1 VGGSEYGWLAEAVSD
16 FGKACKDRLS
26 GPGGPEAV
34 IRRPI
39 EDLLQT
45 AGRSYGLKKVL
56 WHDETRL
63 DELGVRPDYAVQV
76 DGAIIGYIEV
86 KKPGLNIDP
95 ESFTGQN
102 KRQWERLRD
111 LPNLLYTNGTTWRL
125 FHGGKEAREPVHFE
139 GSLKSAGGK
148 LSVPAPANLDSLLRT
163 FLGWEPEPIRSVSA
177 LVQRIAPL
185 CRLLRAAVLEQL
197 AAEKKAM
204 KAGASPSNLP
214 FTGLARDWRK
224 LLFPTADD
232 ATFADGYAQAVT
244 FALLLARTEDISL
257 TGTSL
262 HEIGR
267 KLHAGHSLMGKAL
280 QLFTDNVD
288 DRFEVTL
295 DLLVRIVASVDWD
308 PIRKDRKDAYLYL
321 YESFLEVYDDELRQR
336 SGSYY
341 TPREVVE
348 EMVRLTE
355 DVLRTRLGKEE
366 GFADQTVFTVDPAM
380 GTGTYLHAIIER
392 VAQRAAER
400 YGPGM
405 APQAISDLAARL
417 VGFELQMGPSAVA
430 ELRTSDLLK
439 KYGASLPEG
448 GANLYV
454 TDTLD
459 NPYVKE
465 EAIASTYG
473 AISES
478 RDRANKVKA
487 RVPVNTVIGNPP
499 YGGKAEG
506 RGGWVEHGAEGK
518 GRPLLDDFR
527 LAGNGR
533 HEHLLKNLYIYFW
546 RWAAW
551 KVFDAHPEDQHGV
564 VCFIT
569 PNAFVSGPGG
579 RGMRAYLRDTCDEG
593 WILNVSP
600 EGHRPDVPTRI
611 FPDVAQPLAICIFLR
626 RADADHT
633 RPAVIHYREVHGRRP
648 EKYQQLKNIRLDDG
662 AWQVARTDS
671 DAPFTPAQLDWDEY
685 PLLNDLFPWGSLGV
699 TTNRGWVQSPGRQ
712 ILERRWN
719 MLIGEEDPERKV
731 ELFKETRDRT
741 LGKKLGGLPGR
752 SPRNVPI
759 GQETVQSP
767 DLLRISL
774 RSFDRQWLIADRRV
788 IDFPRPD
795 LWEALLPGQVF
806 LNQQSARPI
815 DSGPAVVATA
825 LLPDTN
831 HFNGRAGRVMPML
844 HPDGT
849 GNVPTGLLVTLAS
862 RLGLAKVTVQDLAA
876 YVMAVAGHPGFT
888 KRFKEELLTPG
899 VRVPL
904 TGDPVLWEEA
914 VRLGEEMLWA
924 STYGEAFADPGAGRP
939 PGAITYAPGD
949 PRQVR
954 YLTPIGSE
962 VPHEMRYEAATQTLH
977 LGAGS
982 FGPVPGEVWAY
993 DVGAMGILKKWFGYR
1008 KARPDSRRSSPLD
1021 DIHAEQW
1028 PSEWST
1034 ELIEVLTLLRRL
1046 VELAPAQGSLLERI
1060 LAAPLIT
1067 EGALKA
1073 EGALPVT
1080 DKARKPRLSVT
1091 FDIFE
1096 TNGDADHQGDLPEE

>member
-1 VGGSEYGWLAEAVSD
+1 MGVSEYGWLVEAVSD

-45 AGRSYGLKKVL
+45 AGRRYGLKKVL

-125 FHGGKEAREPVHFE
+125 FRGGREARDPVHFE

-148 LSVPAPANLDSLLRT
+148 LSVPTPASLDSLLRT
-163 FLGWEPEPIRSVSA
+163 FLGWEPDPIRSVST

-204 KAGASPSNLP
+204 KAGASPSKLP

-232 ATFADGYAQAVT
+232 AKFADGYAQAVT
-244 FALLLARTEDISL
+244 FALLLARTEKIPL

-262 HEIGR
+262 HEIGK

-295 DLLVRIVASVDWD
+295 DLLVRVVASVDWD
-308 PIRKDRKDAYLYL
+308 PIRKDRKDAYLHL

-348 EMVRLTE
+348 EMVRLTD

-392 VAQRAAER
+392 VAQRATER

-439 KYGASLPEG
+439 KYGATLPEG

-487 RVPVNTVIGNPP
+487 HVPVNAVIGNPP

-527 LAGNGR
+527 FKGNGR
-533 HEHLLKNLYIYFW
+533 HEHLLKNLYVYFW

-551 KVFDAHPEDQHGV
+551 KVFDAHPQDQHGV

-569 PNAFVSGPGG
+569 PNAFISGPGG
-579 RGMRAYLRDTCDEG
+579 RGMRAYLRATCDEG
-593 WILNVSP
+593 WIINVSP
-600 EGHRPDVPTRI
+600 EEHRADVPTRI

-633 RPAVIHYREVHGRRP
+633 QPAVIRYREVHGRQT
-648 EKYQQLKNIRLDDG
+648 EKYQQLKNIRLDDDT
-662 AWQVARTDS
+662 WLVARTDS
-671 DAPFTPAQLDWDEY
+671 DAPFTPARVDWDAY
-685 PLLNDLFPWGSLGV
+685 PLLNDLFPWSSLGV
-699 TTNRGWVQSPGRQ
+699 TTNRAWVQSPGHQ
-712 ILERRWN
+712 ILKQRWN
-719 MLIGEEDPERKV
+719 TLTEEEDPGRKA

-752 SPRNVPI
+752 SPHSLPI
-759 GQETVQSP
+759 GQETAQEP
-767 DLLRISL
+767 DLMRISL

-795 LWEALLPGQVF
+795 LWEALQPGQVF

-815 DSGPAVVATA
+815 ESGPAVVATT
-825 LLPDTN
+825 LLQDTN
-831 HFNGRAGRVMPML
+831 HFNGRAGRVLPML

-849 GNVPTGLLVTLAS
+849 DNVPTGLLAALAS
-862 RLGLAKVTVQDLAA
+862 QLGLAKVTVQDLTA
-876 YVMAVAGHPGFT
+876 YVMAVTGHPGFT

-904 TGDPVLWEEA
+904 TNDSALWTEA
-914 VRLGEEMLWA
+914 VRLGEEVLWI
-924 STYGEAFADPGAGRP
+924 STYGEAFAAPEVGRTPGS
-939 PGAITYAPGD
+939 ITYAPGD
-949 PRQVR
+949 PRQIR

-962 VPHEMRYEAATQTLH
+962 VPHEMRYEAATQVLH

-982 FGPVPGEVWAY
+982 FGPVPEEVWTY
-993 DVGAMGILKKWFGYR
+993 DVGGMGILKKWFGYR
-1008 KARPDSRRSSPLD
+1008 KARPDSKRSSPLD
-1021 DIHAEQW
+1021 DIHVKQW
-1028 PSEWST
+1028 PSEWIT
-1034 ELIEVLTLLRRL
+1034 ELIELLTVLRRL
-1046 VELAPAQGSLLERI
+1046 VELAPAQKSLLEGI

-1067 EGALKA
+1067 EEALKA
-1073 EGALPVT
+1073 EGVLPVA

-1096 TNGDADHQGDLPEE
+1096 TTDDADH

>member
-1 VGGSEYGWLAEAVSD
+1 MGGSEYGWLTEAVSD

-39 EDLLQT
+39 EDLLYT
-45 AGRSYGLKKVL
+45 AGRRYGLKKVL

-125 FHGGKEAREPVHFE
+125 FRGGKEAREPVHFE

-148 LSVPAPANLDSLLRT
+148 LSVPTPANLDSLLRT
-163 FLGWEPEPIRSVSA
+163 FLGWEPEPIRSVST

-204 KAGASPSNLP
+204 AAGASPSKLP
-214 FTGLARDWRK
+214 FIGLARDWRK

-262 HEIGR
+262 HEIGK

-295 DLLVRIVASVDWD
+295 DLLVRVVASVEWE
-308 PIRKDRKDAYLYL
+308 PIRKDRQDAYLHL

-348 EMVRLTE
+348 EMVRLTD
-355 DVLRTRLGKEE
+355 DVLRTRLGKAE

-405 APQAISDLAARL
+405 VPQAISDLAARL

-448 GANLYV
+448 GTNLYV

-487 RVPVNTVIGNPP
+487 HVPVNAVIGNPP

-518 GRPLLDDFR
+518 GKPLLDDFR
-527 LAGNGR
+527 FAGNGR

-569 PNAFVSGPGG
+569 PNAVFNGPGG

-593 WILNVSP
+593 WVINVSP

-611 FPDVAQPLAICIFLR
+611 FPGVAQPLAICIFLR
-626 RADADHT
+626 RADADHSQ
-633 RPAVIHYREVHGRRP
+633 PAIIHYREVHGRRA
-648 EKYQQLKNIRLDDG
+648 EKYQQLKDIRLDDG

-671 DAPFTPAQLDWDEY
+671 DAPFTPAQLNWDAY
-685 PLLNDLFPWGSLGV
+685 PRLSDLFPWESLGV

-712 ILERRWN
+712 ILEQRWKA
-719 MLIGEEDPERKV
+719 LINEDDVERKAK
-731 ELFKETRDRT
+731 LFKETNDRT
-741 LGKKLGGLPGR
+741 LGKKLDGLPGR
-752 SPRNVPI
+752 SAYNVPI
-759 GQETVQSP
+759 GQETAQQP

-788 IDFPRPD
+788 MDRPRPD
-795 LWEALLPGQVF
+795 LWEALQPGQVF

-815 DSGPAVVATA
+815 ESGPAVVATA
-825 LLPDTN
+825 LLQDTN
-831 HFNGRAGRVMPML
+831 HFNGRAGRVLPML

-849 GNVPTGLLVTLAS
+849 GNVPTGLLTTLTS
-862 RLGLAKVTVQDLAA
+862 RLGIADVTVQDLAA
-876 YVMAVAGHPGFT
+876 YVMAVAGHSGFT
-888 KRFKEELLTPG
+888 QRFKEELLTPG

-904 TGDPVLWEEA
+904 TSDSALWEEA
-914 VRLGEEMLWA
+914 VRLGEEVLWT
-924 STYGEAFADPGAGRP
+924 STYGEAFTDREVGRKPGDIA
-939 PGAITYAPGD
+939 YALGD
-949 PRQVR
+949 PRQIR

-962 VPHEMRYEAATQTLH
+962 VPHEMRYEAATQVLH

-982 FGPVPGEVWAY
+982 FGPVPEEVWNY
-993 DVGAMGILKKWFGYR
+993 DVGGMGIIKKWFGYR
-1008 KARPDSRRSSPLD
+1008 KARPDSKRSSPLD
-1021 DIHAEQW
+1021 DIHVEQW
-1028 PSEWST
+1028 PSEWSA
-1034 ELIEVLTLLRRL
+1034 ELIELLTVLRRL

-1060 LAAPLIT
+1060 LATPLIT
-1067 EGALKA
+1067 EEALKA
-1073 EGALPVT
+1073 EGVLPVA

-1091 FDIFE
+1091 FEIFE
-1096 TNGDADHQGDLPEE
+1096 TADGADY

>member
-1 VGGSEYGWLAEAVSD
+1 MGYVEYGWLTEAVSD

-45 AGRSYGLKKVL
+45 AGRCYGLKKVL

-63 DELGVRPDYAVQV
+63 DELGVRPDYAVEV

-111 LPNLLYTNGTTWRL
+111 LPNLLYTNGTSWRL
-125 FHGGKEAREPVHFE
+125 FRGGKEAREPVHFE
-139 GSLKSAGGK
+139 GSLKSAGSK
-148 LSVPAPANLDSLLRT
+148 LSVPVPADLDALLRT
-163 FLGWEPEPIRSVSA
+163 FLRWEPEPIRSVST

-197 AAEKKAM
+197 AAEKNAM
-204 KAGASPSNLP
+204 KAGASPSKLP

-244 FALLLARTEDISL
+244 FALLLARSDDITL

-262 HEIGR
+262 HEIG
-267 KLHAGHSLMGKAL
+267 KQLHAGHSLMGKAL
-280 QLFTDNVD
+280 QLFTDNVN

-295 DLLVRIVASVDWD
+295 DLLVRVVASVQWD
-308 PIRKDRKDAYLYL
+308 PIRKGRRDAYLYL
-321 YESFLEVYDDELRQR
+321 YESFLEVYDDQLRQR

-348 EMVRLTE
+348 EMVRLTD
-355 DVLRTRLGKEE
+355 DVLRTRLGKED
-366 GFADQTVFTVDPAM
+366 GFADQSVFTVDPAM

-392 VAQRAAER
+392 VAQRAAEQ
-400 YGPGM
+400 YGPGI
-405 APQAISDLAARL
+405 QAEAIGDLAARL

-487 RVPVNTVIGNPP
+487 RVPVNAVIGNPP
-499 YGGKAEG
+499 YGEKAEG
-506 RGGWVEHGAEGK
+506 RGGWVERGAEGRGK
-518 GRPLLDDFR
+518 PLLDDFR

-533 HEHLLKNLYIYFW
+533 YEHVLKNLYYYFW
-546 RWAAW
+546 RWATW
-551 KVFDAHPEDQHGV
+551 KVFDAHIEDQHGV

-569 PNAFVSGPGG
+569 PSGFVSGPGG
-579 RGMRAYLRDTCDEG
+579 RGMRAYLRNTCDEG
-593 WILNVSP
+593 WIINVSP
-600 EGHRPDVPTRI
+600 EGHRPEVSTRI
-611 FPDVAQPLAICIFLR
+611 FPGVAQPLAICIFLR
-626 RADADHT
+626 RAGADHS
-633 RPAVIHYREVHGRRP
+633 RPAVIHYREVHGRRI
-648 EKYQQLKNIRLDDG
+648 EKYQQIKNIRLDDD

-671 DAPFTPAQLDWDEY
+671 YAPFTPAQLDWDTY
-685 PLLNDLFPWGSLGV
+685 PLLNDLFPWGSLGI
-699 TTNRGWVQSPGRQ
+699 TSNRAWVLSPGRQ
-712 ILERRWN
+712 ILEQRWTT
-719 MLIGEEDPERKV
+719 LIGEEDPERKA
-731 ELFKETRDRT
+731 ELLKETRDRT
-741 LGKKLGGLPGR
+741 LSKKLDGLPGR
-752 SPRNVPI
+752 GPHDVPI
-759 GQETVQSP
+759 GQETAQRP
-767 DLLRISL
+767 DLLRVGR

-806 LNQQSARPI
+806 LNQQSSHPI
-815 DSGPAVVATA
+815 ESGPAVVATT
-825 LLPDTN
+825 LLPDTD
-831 HFNGRAGRVMPML
+831 HFNGRGGRVMPML
-844 HPDGT
+844 HPDGSS
-849 GNVPTGLLVTLAS
+849 NVPTGLLAALAS
-862 RLGLAKVTVQDLAA
+862 RLDLAKVTVQDLAA
-876 YVMAVAGHPGFT
+876 YVIAVAGHPGFT

-904 TGDPVLWEEA
+904 AGDPALWREA
-914 VRLGEEMLWA
+914 VRLGEEVLWA
-924 STYGEAFADPGAGRP
+924 STYGEVFADPGAGRP
-939 PGAITYAPGD
+939 LGAITYVPSD

-962 VPHEMRYEAATQTLH
+962 VPQEMRYEAAKQTLH

-982 FGPVPGEVWAY
+982 FGPVPEEVWTY
-993 DVGAMGILKKWFGYR
+993 NVGGMGILKKWFGYR
-1008 KARPDSRRSSPLD
+1008 KAHPDSRRSSPLD
-1021 DIHAEQW
+1021 DIHAKQW
-1028 PSEWST
+1028 PREWST
-1034 ELIEVLTLLRRL
+1034 ELIELLTVLRRL
-1046 VELAPAQGSLLERI
+1046 VELAPAQESLLERI

-1067 EGALKA
+1067 EEVLKA
-1073 EGALPVT
+1073 AGALPVA
-1080 DKARKPRLSVT
+1080 DKARKPRRSVT
-1091 FDIFE
+1091 FDNFE
-1096 TNGDADHQGDLPEE
+1096 TTGEADR

>member
-1 VGGSEYGWLAEAVSD
+1 MGGSEYGWLTEAVSD

-39 EDLLQT
+39 EDLLYT
-45 AGRSYGLKKVL
+45 AGRRYGLKKVL

-63 DELGVRPDYAVQV
+63 DALGVRPDYAVQV
-76 DGAIIGYIEV
+76 DGAIVGYIEV

-125 FHGGKEAREPVHFE
+125 FRGGKEAREPVHFE

-148 LSVPAPANLDSLLRT
+148 LSVPTPANLDSLLRT
-163 FLGWEPEPIRSVSA
+163 FLGWEPEPIRTVSA

-204 KAGASPSNLP
+204 EAGASPSKLP

-262 HEIGR
+262 HEIGK

-295 DLLVRIVASVDWD
+295 DLLVRVVASVDWE
-308 PIRKDRKDAYLYL
+308 PIRKDRKDAYLHL

-348 EMVRLTE
+348 EMVRLTD
-355 DVLRTRLGKEE
+355 DVLRTRLGKAE
-366 GFADQTVFTVDPAM
+366 GFADQTVFTIDPAM

-439 KYGASLPEG
+439 KYGASLPQG

-487 RVPVNTVIGNPP
+487 HVPVNAVIGNPP

-506 RGGWVEHGAEGK
+506 RGGWVENGAEGK
-518 GRPLLDDFR
+518 GKPLLDDFR
-527 LAGNGR
+527 FAGNGR

-546 RWAAW
+546 RWATW

-569 PNAFVSGPGG
+569 PNAVFNGPGG
-579 RGMRAYLRDTCDEG
+579 RGMRAYLRATCDEG
-593 WILNVSP
+593 WVINVSP

-611 FPDVAQPLAICIFLR
+611 FPGVAQPLAICIFLR
-626 RADADHT
+626 RADADHSQ
-633 RPAVIHYREVHGRRP
+633 PAIIHYREVHGRRA
-648 EKYQQLKNIRLDDG
+648 EKYQQLKNIQLDDG

-671 DAPFTPAQLDWDEY
+671 DAPFTPAQLNWDAY
-685 PLLNDLFPWGSLGV
+685 PRLSDLFPWESLGV
-699 TTNRGWVQSPGRQ
+699 TTNRGWVQSPGWQ
-712 ILERRWN
+712 ILEQRWN
-719 MLIGEEDPERKV
+719 TLINEDDVERKA
-731 ELFKETRDRT
+731 ELFKETNDRT
-741 LGKKLGGLPGR
+741 LGKKLDGLPGR
-752 SPRNVPI
+752 RAYNVPI
-759 GQETVQSP
+759 GQETTQRP

-788 IDFPRPD
+788 MDRPRPD
-795 LWEALLPGQVF
+795 LWEALQPGQVF

-815 DSGPAVVATA
+815 ESGPAVVATA
-825 LLPDTN
+825 LLQDTN
-831 HFNGRAGRVMPML
+831 HFNGRAGRVLPML

-849 GNVPTGLLVTLAS
+849 GNVPTGLLTALAS
-862 RLGLAKVTVQDLAA
+862 RLGITNVTVQDLTA

-888 KRFKEELLTPG
+888 QRFKEELLTPG

-904 TGDPVLWEEA
+904 TSDSALWEEA
-914 VRLGEEMLWA
+914 VRLGEEVLWT
-924 STYGEAFADPGAGRP
+924 STYGESFTDREVGRTPGDV
-939 PGAITYAPGD
+939 TYAHGD
-949 PRQVR
+949 PRQIR

-962 VPHEMRYEAATQTLH
+962 VPHEMRYEAATQVLH

-982 FGPVPGEVWAY
+982 FGPVPEEVWNY
-993 DVGAMGILKKWFGYR
+993 DVGGMGILKKWFGYR
-1008 KARPDSRRSSPLD
+1008 KARPDSKRSSPLD

-1034 ELIEVLTLLRRL
+1034 ELIELLTVLRRL
-1046 VELAPAQGSLLERI
+1046 VELAPAQASLLERI

-1067 EGALKA
+1067 EEAIKS
-1073 EGALPVT
+1073 EGVFPVA

-1096 TNGDADHQGDLPEE
+1096 AADDADH